1 MKLAALEKVKESG
14 RGQTADFR
22 KDRKAAVETPDVD
35 DGPDWR
41 PEQME

>member
-1 MKLAALEKVKESG
+1 MKLAALEKVKES
-14 RGQTADFR
+14 QTADFR